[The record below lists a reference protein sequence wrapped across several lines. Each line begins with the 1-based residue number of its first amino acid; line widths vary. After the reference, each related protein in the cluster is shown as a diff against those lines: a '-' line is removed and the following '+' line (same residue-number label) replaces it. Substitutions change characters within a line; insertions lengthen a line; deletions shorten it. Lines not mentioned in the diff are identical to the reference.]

1 MALNFYL
8 KTFLTERR
16 LADWKKREQSR
27 KNFEC
32 LLPLLFQS
40 HLARWPEKRTI
51 LETQEDGACLP
62 RAAEHKFLPFFN
74 TRGKTNCSL
83 DAPLQ
88 LQLPIRIH
96 FEMTSSAW
104 LSCVS
109 ITISKTLKRDSFPYF
124 LFHHQVWT
132 AQFWREKKKELGQQK
147 NILQSLSLRWARNFL
162 TLHWNG
168 NEDLN
173 KSFLC
178 KSFSLLSKRKVG
190 RGKPL
195 LLLRPRLPLRA
206 ALLRENSTRQ
216 LKF

>member
-1 MALNFYL
+1 MSLLLVSVQLGFDNSHSWILCCSLSHQSLINDGSEFLSENFPDRE
-8 KTFLTERR
+8 KTCWLE
-16 LADWKKREQSR
+16 KKEQSR

-124 LFHHQVWT
+124 LFHFSVNCTILTRKEEGVGSTKEHPSKPKL
-132 AQFWREKKKELGQQK
+132 AERE
-147 NILQSLSLRWARNFL
+147 IF
-162 TLHWNG
+162 
-168 NEDLN
+168 
-173 KSFLC
+173 
-178 KSFSLLSKRKVG
+178 
-190 RGKPL
+190 
-195 LLLRPRLPLRA
+195 
-206 ALLRENSTRQ
+206 
-216 LKF
+216 